1 MNWMPH
7 KIIGTTKTI
16 TAMKNIKHVSGKLWE
31 VAVTN
36 TKNSFNEL
44 SDINLDAIFDR
55 R

>member
-36 TKNSFNEL
+36 IPMFGTGETNGMPPGKQN
-44 SDINLDAIFDR
+44 
-55 R
+55 